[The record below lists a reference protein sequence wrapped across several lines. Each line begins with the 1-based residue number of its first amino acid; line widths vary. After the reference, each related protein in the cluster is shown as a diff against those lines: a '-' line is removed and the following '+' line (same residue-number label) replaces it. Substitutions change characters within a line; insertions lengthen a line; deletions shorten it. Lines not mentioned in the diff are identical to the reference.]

1 MAPSKCTRQPVA
13 RPRQTRPPIGP
24 ATGGAS
30 NSRPSSNYY
39 GQRRVAEPAHGYHRA
54 AWTGYAGYAP
64 PCAAPQWPMTQ
75 PVSPGILHRAS
86 EPALELPAHAKAVLE
101 THSRKLEDQ
110 KQKLCPVGQRVFS
123 ALRNAMS
130 QAASEQWVEFER
142 AFRQH
147 LARCRLGLPSLERVA
162 SGQWSCSL
170 AGRDFLVSLRTEV
183 LADGQEANDFLAR
196 LKQEARRVRGTL
208 FEHGAWWM
216 KSLVQGLAS
225 KEDFLKQCRV
235 AWPQG
240 CAGLSRSSG
249 REDACEWCGCSKA
262 SSHLAGSH
270 LCRVMAQFCCESC
283 SSKWW
288 SVQARFDPQQ
298 ERVLGQKCKFCELHG
313 LVLAWCFSEPQD
325 VLNSGTKYHRSDLCE
340 ACGRFGNCQ
349 GAFFEPFIMSAA
361 IELLARK
368 PWWYTSGGA
377 LLAQAGPFFVTML
390 PHVVSTA

>member
-1 MAPSKCTRQPVA
+1 MIIYIYIFVIK
-13 RPRQTRPPIGP
+13 
-24 ATGGAS
+24 
-30 NSRPSSNYY
+30 
-39 GQRRVAEPAHGYHRA
+39 
-54 AWTGYAGYAP
+54 
-64 PCAAPQWPMTQ
+64 
-75 PVSPGILHRAS
+75 
-86 EPALELPAHAKAVLE
+86 VLDW
-101 THSRKLEDQ
+101 SLGKLEDQ

-130 QAASEQWVEFER
+130 QAASEQWVATSSLGIRFCFCLYKTQEGTRKSSIFITVLRGVQVEFER